1 MSLPADQKLRGRLRS
16 HIQFSQLRR
25 PNFLRKKSCLILT
38 PLGFAFHAPNDFP
51 HCFAIQIELPGDRWQ
66 RETVDSSRIDFGVAL
81 RLAVEVHVE
90 YHNFVM
96 CSAYAIVHTS
106 CVDGANTGA
115 EFRLQRRQEPLQMG
129 PGQGTNVTHC
139 PQIRSKSLSDA
150 DNAMSNNESISSTG
164 TPASRKALLTSQR
177 MEKSLPGPDSFTRIS
192 GCFVIKG
199 YLPSTEIMLASIG
212 LSVQF

>member
-66 RETVDSSRIDFGVAL
+66 RETVDSSRIDSGVAL

-90 YHNFVM
+90 YHNFVI
-96 CSAYAIVHTS
+96 CSAYAIGRT
-106 CVDGANTGA
+106 
-115 EFRLQRRQEPLQMG
+115 Q
-129 PGQGTNVTHC
+129 GQNSVY
-139 PQIRSKSLSDA
+139 
-150 DNAMSNNESISSTG
+150 
-164 TPASRKALLTSQR
+164 
-177 MEKSLPGPDSFTRIS
+177 
-192 GCFVIKG
+192 FVIKG
-199 YLPSTEIMLASIG
+199 YLPSTDTIIAGIG